1 MNYRD
6 RGSIKWSSLML
17 PEHKERLSA
26 WYKEQEYV
34 AKPELDEQ
42 KWEEIN
48 RLLAEAWAENQKIE
62 VTYYHDH
69 RLHTAVGRIKTCDP
83 IRHYLQLTEESILSI
98 SMTDIIDVRLA

>member
-26 WYKEQEYV
+26 WYKELEYA

-48 RLLAEAWAENQKIE
+48 RSVTEAWTENHKIK
-62 VTYYHDH
+62 VTYYHNH
-69 RLHTAVGRIKTCDP
+69 HIHTAVGHIKTCDP
-83 IRHYLQLTEESILSI
+83 RRHNLQLADVSI
-98 SMTDIIDVRLA
+98 SMADIIDVRFA

>member
-34 AKPELDEQ
+34 TKPELDEQ

-48 RLLAEAWAENQKIE
+48 RLLAIF
-62 VTYYHDH
+62 H
-69 RLHTAVGRIKTCDP
+69 C
-83 IRHYLQLTEESILSI
+83 
-98 SMTDIIDVRLA
+98 